1 MNSPVQSD
9 RQNLTAVLVFSGLL
23 AAPAAVFAEASW
35 YGSLRG
41 GVMLDKGKDA
51 KYYDGGSRWGIKGS
65 NEISEGLTAV
75 YNFEHA
81 FSTED
86 AGLDSGGTKGR
97 LAYVGLSGG
106 FGALT
111 LGQIWS
117 ASYNHTG
124 VIRDISNWH
133 SAHESSGRV
142 GNALSYAYTGDAFSV
157 QFDAIMAGGKDT
169 GKAVDQWELG
179 ATVNIGDIGKVA
191 FAHVKKEDQMMD
203 MMTPATVTI
212 NVVSNAVQAAENG
225 KTTLFPKKVKV
236 WVKAKVGGTGAD
248 KDNKG
253 KFNDADLDSANDRK
267 NLRADSTK
275 SLSAINIHALRMANK
290 PIGDPDNYWFFVN
303 DASEKTGVAYDCLTA
318 DSKISDKCVG
328 IDIYAQFTGDPTNAG
343 KNYFL
348 PNEPGV
354 TAAGTKKVISE
365 YGGKS
370 SHVSASFDVGAVTL
384 GLGHSTTK
392 SMDPMKTK
400 KSKTNYIGA
409 SGGIGDTGLS
419 WNAWYRTKEAYDAD
433 SGKMEK
439 TKPWTIGLKKTLGG
453 GAWAYVEHG
462 NNGKKGT
469 EKKGNTVVGL
479 GVNF

>member
-1 MNSPVQSD
+1 
-9 RQNLTAVLVFSGLL
+9 
-23 AAPAAVFAEASW
+23 
-35 YGSLRG
+35 
-41 GVMLDKGKDA
+41 MLDKGQDTEF
-51 KYYDGGSRWGIKGS
+51 YDGGSRWGIKGA

-75 YNFEHA
+75 YNFEHEI
-81 FSTED
+81 STAD
-86 AGLDSGGTKGR
+86 AGQAKGR

-106 FGALT
+106 FGSLT

-142 GNALSYAYTGDAFSV
+142 GSALSYAYTGDAFSV

-203 MMTPATVTI
+203 MMTPATI
-212 NVVSNAVQAAENG
+212 SYNVVNNVVQAAADG
-225 KTTLFPKKVKV
+225 KTTIMPKKVKV
-236 WVKAKVGGTGAD
+236 YVKAKVGGTGAD

-253 KFNDADLDSANDRK
+253 KFNDADLDSANDRA
-267 NLRADSTK
+267 NLRSGIT
-275 SLSAINIHALRMANK
+275 ITALRKGNK
-290 PIGDPDNYWFFVN
+290 PVGDPDNYWFFVD
-303 DASEKTGVAYDCLTA
+303 DASEKTGAAYDCLTA
-318 DSKISDKCVG
+318 DSKISDDCVG
-328 IDIYAQFTGDPTNAG
+328 IDIYAQFYTTSSNLDE
-343 KNYFL
+343 KLYFL
-348 PNEPGV
+348 PTEPGV

-365 YGGKS
+365 YGSKS
-370 SHVSASFDVGAVTL
+370 SHVSASFEIGAVTL

-392 SMDPMKTK
+392 SMDPTNTMKA
-400 KSKTNYIGA
+400 KTNYIGA

-419 WNAWYRTKEAYDAD
+419 WNAWYRNNKDFK
-433 SGKMEK
+433 GVK

-462 NNGKKGT
+462 NDGKKG
-469 EKKGNTVVGL
+469 KDKSSSTVVGL